1 MEHSFIYIGCFF
13 QREEFY
19 SAVAGIRKNKLERE
33 IADPHVTFKYKP
45 DKVDT
50 ALFGVPVKAVVT
62 GYANDGKNEGVSVR
76 LSCAV
81 PEIQEMTESIAVPH
95 ITIALSGS
103 GEPVDTKK
111 LNFLPVPPVEI
122 TGLFGGY
129 SVLDGTVTESVTV

>member
-1 MEHSFIYIGCFF
+1 MDNPFIYIGCFF

-19 SAVAGIRKNKLERE
+19 SAVAGIRKNMLERE

-45 DKVDT
+45 ESVDT
-50 ALFGVPVKAVVT
+50 ALFGAPVKAVVT

-76 LSCAV
+76 LSCTV
-81 PEIQEMTESIAVPH
+81 PEIQKMTDGIAVPH
-95 ITIALSGS
+95 VTIALSGN

-111 LNFLPVPPVEI
+111 LDFLPVPPVEI

-129 SVLDGTVTESVTV
+129 SVLDGTVTENVTV